1 MLQQM
6 QVLLQVVAEG
16 LLPGVLVG
24 SRVQGIVEIV
34 GAVAVG
40 VVVQKKL
47 WLLTHL
53 YNVTSTE
60 GSAGGLC
67 HMLRILTA
75 FPLLAFFITSGVPK
89 QFTDLITINQ

>member
-40 VVVQKKL
+40 VVVQKK
-47 WLLTHL
+47 
-53 YNVTSTE
+53 VVVVDTS
-60 GSAGGLC
+60 L
-67 HMLRILTA
+67 
-75 FPLLAFFITSGVPK
+75 
-89 QFTDLITINQ
+89 